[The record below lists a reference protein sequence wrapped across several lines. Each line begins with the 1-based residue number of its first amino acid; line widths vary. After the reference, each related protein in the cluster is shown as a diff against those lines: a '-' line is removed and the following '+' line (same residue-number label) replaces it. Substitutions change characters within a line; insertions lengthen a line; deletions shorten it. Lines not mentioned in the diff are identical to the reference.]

1 VAPGAGRKSATVSVI
16 VSTIER
22 TRECQP
28 GGNRLWM
35 PRQHG
40 VWAMLAVPLLLGIA
54 VTRPTGWDLVLAAAA
69 VAGYLASATA
79 QALARTR
86 SRERYAASLVAYGVV
101 AGILGI
107 ALAVAQPV
115 VLLTL
120 LVLVPAGAV
129 TLLAARLGRAR
140 GVVAGLA
147 QVAQA
152 LVLLPAAASLAGP
165 IDSTAVA
172 RATFLAAIY
181 LIGTMLAV
189 RSVIREQGNAAFAAL
204 SVGFHVTATVVAVLL
219 LPAPYVPLLV
229 VLAIR
234 AAALPIAQVRLRG
247 TARPLRPTQVGIGE
261 MVFATL
267 VVAIAFIAP
276 MR

>member
-1 VAPGAGRKSATVSVI
+1 
-16 VSTIER
+16 
-22 TRECQP
+22 
-28 GGNRLWM
+28 
-35 PRQHG
+35 
-40 VWAMLAVPLLLGIA
+40 
-54 VTRPTGWDLVLAAAA
+54 
-69 VAGYLASATA
+69 
-79 QALARTR
+79 
-86 SRERYAASLVAYGVV
+86 VAYGVV

-107 ALAVAQPV
+107 ALAAAQPV

-120 LVLVPAGAV
+120 LVLVPAGGV

-165 IDSTAVA
+165 IDSAAVA
-172 RATFLAAIY
+172 RATFLAATY

-189 RSVIREQGNAAFAAL
+189 RSVIREQGNTGFGAL

-219 LPAPYVPLLV
+219 LPAPYVLLLV

-267 VVAIAFIAP
+267 VVAMAFVSP
-276 MR
+276 LRPT